1 MLEISPKLVTSL
13 NEKDKDGN
21 YIRYEIGASSD
32 NVSFKYN
39 STETTSVKKVLT
51 NLQKGCLDSQ
61 LNFRLAKPLI
71 INTSSTKSDIYDGTE
86 SKVIDLSKFLT
97 EKSAWNNMKIN
108 TSAKKYISYRWNA
121 GDQLANLS
129 YSTTDGWKKTLR
141 SSGSGWSYPKY
152 GGTLTYRPMSLCKIT
167 LPKGTYLINYS
178 IQVVNEYDKSLNNSN
193 YTPNTGIME
202 SNQVFFASGGK
213 NLVNPGI
220 ISATLCS
227 QNTFE
232 DIQNHYYWDYY
243 DDWGVQNPNNPGFYV
258 PNVAFTAP
266 RPQGT
271 TFASCYTGHSMIYPV
286 TSDNT
291 IIHLLVTHYHE
302 PAIMTSGYFVDSTG
316 KKRIVCPVGGW
327 IQITSLSN

>member
-1 MLEISPKLVTSL
+1 MLEISSKLATSF

-39 STETTSVKKVLT
+39 STKTASVSKVLT
-51 NLQKGCLDSQ
+51 NLQKGCLDDQ
-61 LNFRLAKPLI
+61 LNFRLAHPLI
-71 INTSSTKSDIYDGTE
+71 IKTGSNVSDKYTGAIDKT
-86 SKVIDLSKFLT
+86 IDLSKFLT
-97 EKSAWNNMKIN
+97 ENSVWNNMKMS
-108 TSAKKYISYRWNA
+108 TSVKKYISHRWNA
-121 GDQLANLS
+121 GSQLSNLS
-129 YSTTDGWKKTLR
+129 YSSTNGWTKTLR

-152 GGTLTYRPMSLCKIT
+152 GSSLTYRPMSLCKIT
-167 LPKGTYLINYS
+167 LPKGIYLINYS
-178 IQVVNEYDKSLNNSN
+178 IQVVNEYDKSLSNSN
-193 YTPNTGIME
+193 YPPNTGILA
-202 SNQVFFASGGK
+202 SNQVFFAQEGK

-227 QNTFE
+227 QATFE

-243 DDWGVQNPNNPGFYV
+243 DDWGVQNPNDPGFYV

-286 TSDNT
+286 TEDNT
-291 IIHLLVTHYHE
+291 IIRLLVTHYHE
-302 PAIMTSGYFVDSTG
+302 PATMTKGYFVDSTG
-316 KKRIVCPVGGW
+316 KKRIVCPIGGW